1 MLLVSASIP
10 DAFSYPRLDWK
21 GDHAPAQNAPV
32 RKVHDNIAEVSAR
45 SSPVQLSGYWGSEYL
60 LLREFQAGQKL
71 SVVPQPQCILLVVV
85 LSVEE
90 GASWRDLGD
99 YRLSKQFLVLQSSS
113 KSSLLL
119 LLGVIKN
126 CGPVLAAMIRA
137 LEGKPHFQ
145 H

>member
-1 MLLVSASIP
+1 MHQLKMHQSERYMTTLQKSVLGA
-10 DAFSYPRLDWK
+10 
-21 GDHAPAQNAPV
+21 
-32 RKVHDNIAEVSAR
+32 
-45 SSPVQLSGYWGSEYL
+45 SPVQLSGYWGREYL

-85 LSVEE
+85 LSVVE

-113 KSSLLL
+113 ESSLLL
-119 LLGVIKN
+119 LLGVIEN
-126 CGPVLAAMIRA
+126 CRPVLAAMIRA
-137 LEGKPHFQ
+137 LEGKPQFQ